1 MPVDSTWSRFVRSV
15 VSAEQRREVSLGVG
29 RSKTVPVILGLL
41 AVAAVGLLVF
51 AVYVLATA

>member
-1 MPVDSTWSRFVRSV
+1 MTV
-15 VSAEQRREVSLGVG
+15 VSPDQRREVSLGVG